1 MSSMPAQEEGKKSG
15 YYWGITK
22 KLDDDDDLLS
32 SPPLLSNSM
41 PGSPTPSS
49 LAAAGRRRLPG
60 TRSGDGVTGSGWP
73 LGGSALACAVAA
85 GPTPWPRWSLRRRR
99 HACGAAVPRVAGC
112 RSGAPPLAPAWPA
125 GGPPSPPTDE
135 GDQVASAL
143 NQGVEVAEAIRKTP
157 LGPANLWA
165 ILGVSWSVGLALFV
179 VQWSVLRGGAR

>member
-1 MSSMPAQEEGKKSG
+1 MKIFIKFIKVSRGPHVALPGDSGAIPPPPSNPPPFAASGGRRRWRPACGGGPRLRRSRRARFPSP
-15 YYWGITK
+15 
-22 KLDDDDDLLS
+22 LLS

-73 LGGSALACAVAA
+73 LGGSALAWAVAA

-99 HACGAAVPRVAGC
+99 RACGAAVPRVAGC

-125 GGPPSPPTDE
+125 GGPPSPP
-135 GDQVASAL
+135 
-143 NQGVEVAEAIRKTP
+143 P
-157 LGPANLWA
+157 LGPAWPA
-165 ILGVSWSVGLALFV
+165 
-179 VQWSVLRGGAR
+179 GAAS